1 MIVEIHRRQFLRA
14 VCIGIVTPA
23 HYSGIQYV
31 GRQHVRISQPIH
43 LVLRRPG
50 LLLVTIKA
58 MYCDDTR
65 AKGDN

>member
-23 HYSGIQYV
+23 HYSSIRYV
-31 GRQHVRISQPIH
+31 GRQHVRISQPIN

-50 LLLVTIKA
+50 LLSVTIKA
-58 MYCDDTR
+58 MYCDDIT